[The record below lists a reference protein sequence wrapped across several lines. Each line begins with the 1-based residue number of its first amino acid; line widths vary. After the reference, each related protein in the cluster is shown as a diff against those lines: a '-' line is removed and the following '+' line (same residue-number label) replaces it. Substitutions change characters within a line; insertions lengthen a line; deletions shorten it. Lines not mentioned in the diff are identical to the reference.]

1 MYKQIKLALLALGLG
16 GAAASVCAEDLMQ
29 VYQQALQAD
38 PTLATADANKGA
50 SAAGVGIARA
60 PLLPQLGAS
69 LDYSHSD
76 SRSSSIS
83 LQPTG
88 NGGYAVVPTAGSDNG
103 RSRTARATLSQSLF
117 DWGNISR
124 YRGARENARSA
135 DANYD
140 AAVQD
145 LIVRTA
151 SAYFGVLTADDQL
164 TFAKSNEK
172 ALAKQLDQADQRSK
186 VGLSAITDVQQA
198 RANYDSARAQT
209 IQAQNGLDNARET
222 VVQITG
228 KDFGDLKKLRED
240 LPLEKPDP
248 DNLQAWV
255 DLALKQSPVLA
266 SSQYSL
272 NAAQDNVSASR
283 SGHLPTL
290 SASLVRSDSP
300 SWGTRNSQYG
310 GSNPG
315 DFPIPGNGWSGDTTF
330 GVTLSVPL
338 FSGGLVHSQVR
349 QAIFQRDAAQD
360 QLESTRRT
368 IIAGTRNAY
377 RAVLAGISE
386 VEANKQAVASAE
398 KSLEATE
405 AGFEVGT
412 QTIVNV
418 LISQQSVFQAQS
430 AYSLAR
436 HQFVL
441 SGLQLKQA
449 AGEVSIKD
457 VEAVNAL
464 LQ

>member
-1 MYKQIKLALLALGLG
+1 MYKSIKLALLALGLG
-16 GAAASVCAEDLMQ
+16 GVAASTCAEDLMQ
-29 VYQQALQAD
+29 IYQEARQAD
-38 PTLATADANKGA
+38 PTLAGADANKGA
-50 SAAGVGIARA
+50 SEAGVGIARA

-69 LDYSHSD
+69 LGYSHSD

-83 LQPTG
+83 PQPTG
-88 NGGYAVVPTAGSDNG
+88 NGNYALVPVTGSSQS
-103 RSRTARATLSQSLF
+103 RSRTAQASLTQTLF
-117 DWGNISR
+117 NWGDISR
-124 YRGARENARSA
+124 LRGARAGASGAN
-135 DANYD
+135 ANYD

-151 SAYFGVLTADDQL
+151 SAYFAVLTADDQL

-172 ALAKQLDQADQRSK
+172 ALAKQLDQAEQRFK

-209 IQAQNGLDNARET
+209 IQTQNSLDNAREA
-222 VVQITG
+222 VAQITG
-228 KDFGDLKKLRED
+228 KDFGDLKKLRDD
-240 LPLEKPDP
+240 LPLDKPSP

-266 SSQYSL
+266 SSRFSL
-272 NAAQDNVSASR
+272 TAAQDNISVAR

-290 SASLVRSDSP
+290 SASLVRTDTPTWGSGGRSFGDS
-300 SWGTRNSQYG
+300 NLA
-310 GSNPG
+310 N
-315 DFPIPGNGWSGDTTF
+315 IPGNGWSGDTTI
-330 GVTLSVPL
+330 GVILNVPL
-338 FSGGLVHSQVR
+338 FTGGLVNAQVH
-349 QAIFQRDAAQD
+349 QALFQRDAAQD
-360 QLESTRRT
+360 QLELTRRT
-368 IIAGTRNAY
+368 VIASTRNAY

-386 VEANKQAVASAE
+386 VEANKQAVLSAE
-398 KSLEATE
+398 KSLEATQ

-418 LISQQSVFQAQS
+418 LLAQQAVFQAQS

-436 HQFVL
+436 HQFVI

>member
-1 MYKQIKLALLALGLG
+1 MYKNIKLALLALGLG
-16 GAAASVCAEDLMQ
+16 GIAASACAEDLMQ
-29 VYQQALQAD
+29 IYQQAQQAD
-38 PTLATADANKGA
+38 PTLATAGANKGA
-50 SAAGVGIARA
+50 SEAGVGIARA

-69 LDYSHSD
+69 LSYGHSD

-83 LQPTG
+83 PQPIG
-88 NGGYAVVPTAGSDNG
+88 NGDYALVPVIGNSQG
-103 RSRTARATLSQSLF
+103 RSRAAQATLTQSLF

-124 YRGARENARSA
+124 LRSARANAHGA

-145 LIVRTA
+145 LIVRTS

-172 ALAKQLDQADQRSK
+172 ALAKQLDQAEQRFK

-209 IQAQNGLDNARET
+209 IQAQNGVDTARET
-222 VVQITG
+222 VAQITG
-228 KDFGDLKKLRED
+228 RDFGDLKKLRDD
-240 LPLEKPDP
+240 LPLEKPNP

-266 SSQYSL
+266 FSQFSL
-272 NAAQDNVSASR
+272 TAAQDNVSASR
-283 SGHLPTL
+283 AGHLPTL
-290 SASLVRSDSP
+290 SASLVRTDTP
-300 SWGTRNSQYG
+300 SWGSG
-310 GSNPG
+310 GRSFG
-315 DFPIPGNGWSGDTTF
+315 DSTLANIPGNGWSGDTTI
-330 GVTLSVPL
+330 GVTLNVPL
-338 FSGGLVHSQVR
+338 FTGGLVNSQVH
-349 QAIFQRDAAQD
+349 QALYQRDAAQD
-360 QLESTRRT
+360 QLELNRRGV
-368 IIAGTRNAY
+368 IAGTRNAY

-418 LISQQSVFQAQS
+418 LLAQQAVFQAQS

>member
-1 MYKQIKLALLALGLG
+1 MYKNIKLALFALGLG
-16 GAAASVCAEDLMQ
+16 GVSASVCAEDLLQ
-29 VYQQALQAD
+29 IYQQALQAD
-38 PTLATADANKGA
+38 PTMAIAGANKGA
-50 SAAGVGIARA
+50 SEAGVGIARA

-69 LDYSHSD
+69 LSYGHSD
-76 SRSSSIS
+76 GRSSSVS
-83 LQPTG
+83 TQPSA
-88 NGGYAVVPTAGSDNG
+88 NGSYVLVPTVADSQG
-103 RSRTARATLSQSLF
+103 RSRAAQATLTQSLF
-117 DWGNISR
+117 DWSNISR
-124 YRGARENARSA
+124 YRSAREVAHGA

-164 TFAKSNEK
+164 TFAQSNQK
-172 ALAKQLDQADQRSK
+172 ALAKQLDQAEQRFK

-198 RANYDSARAQT
+198 RANYDSAVAQT
-209 IQAQNGLDNARET
+209 IQAQNGVDTARET
-222 VVQITG
+222 VAQITG
-228 KDFGDLKKLRED
+228 KDFGDLKKLRDD
-240 LPLEKPDP
+240 LPLDKPSP

-272 NAAQDNVSASR
+272 NAARDSVSASR
-283 SGHLPTL
+283 AGHLPTL
-290 SASLVRSDSP
+290 SASLVRTDTP
-300 SWGTRNSQYG
+300 SWGTRSSNFG
-310 GSNPG
+310 GIPVAS
-315 DFPIPGNGWSGDTTF
+315 PGNAWSGDTTI

-349 QAIFQRDAAQD
+349 QAIYQRDAAQD

-368 IIAGTRNAY
+368 VIAGTRNAY

-386 VEANKQAVASAE
+386 VEANKQAVISAE

-418 LISQQSVFQAQS
+418 LIAQQAVFQAQG

>member
-1 MYKQIKLALLALGLG
+1 MYKNVGLTLLALGLG
-16 GAAASVCAEDLMQ
+16 AATASACAEDLMQ
-29 VYQQALQAD
+29 IYQEARQAD
-38 PTLATADANKGA
+38 PALASAGANRGA
-50 SAAGVGIARA
+50 SEAGVGIARA

-69 LDYSHSD
+69 LGYSHSD

-83 LQPTG
+83 VQSIG
-88 NGGYAVVPTAGSDNG
+88 NGNYALVPIIGSSHD
-103 RSRTARATLSQSLF
+103 RSRTAQATLTQSLF
-117 DWGNISR
+117 NWSNISR
-124 YRGARENARSA
+124 LRGARANARGA

-172 ALAKQLDQADQRSK
+172 ALAKQLDQAEQRFK

-209 IQAQNGLDNARET
+209 IQAQNSLDNAREA
-222 VVQITG
+222 VAQITG
-228 KDFGDLKKLRED
+228 KDFGDLKKLRDE
-240 LPLEKPDP
+240 LPLDKPSP

-266 SSQYSL
+266 SSQFSL
-272 NAAQDNVSASR
+272 NAAQDNVSAQR
-283 SGHLPTL
+283 AGHLPTL
-290 SASLVRSDSP
+290 SASLVRTDAP
-300 SWGTRNSQYG
+300 AWGTRNSEFAG
-310 GSNPG
+310 GNNLG
-315 DFPIPGNGWSGDTTF
+315 TIPGNAWSGDTTI
-330 GVTLSVPL
+330 GVTLNVPL
-338 FSGGLVHSQVR
+338 FTGGLVNSQVH
-349 QAIFQRDAAQD
+349 QAIYQRDAAQD
-360 QLESTRRT
+360 QLELTRRT
-368 IIAGTRNAY
+368 VIAGTRNAY

-386 VEANKQAVASAE
+386 VEANKQAVLSAE
-398 KSLEATE
+398 KSLEATQ

-418 LISQQSVFQAQS
+418 LLAQQAVFQAQS

-436 HQFVL
+436 HQFVI

>member
-1 MYKQIKLALLALGLG
+1 MYKSIKLTLLALGLG
-16 GAAASVCAEDLMQ
+16 GIAASAGAEDLMQ
-29 VYQQALQAD
+29 IYQQARQAD
-38 PTLATADANKGA
+38 PTLATAGANKGA
-50 SAAGVGIARA
+50 SDAGVGIARA

-69 LDYSHSD
+69 LGYSHSD

-83 LQPTG
+83 PQPTG
-88 NGGYAVVPTAGSDNG
+88 NGNYALVPVIGNSHD
-103 RSRTARATLSQSLF
+103 RSRTAQASLTQTLF
-117 DWGNISR
+117 NWGDISR
-124 YRGARENARSA
+124 LRGARQGARGA
-135 DANYD
+135 NANYD

-151 SAYFGVLTADDQL
+151 SAYFGVLTAEDQL
-164 TFAKSNEK
+164 TFAKSNQK
-172 ALAKQLDQADQRSK
+172 ALAKQLDQAEQRFK

-198 RANYDSARAQT
+198 RANYDSAVAQT
-209 IQAQNGLDNARET
+209 IQAQNGVDNAREAM
-222 VVQITG
+222 VQITG
-228 KDFGDLKKLRED
+228 KDFGDLKKLRDD
-240 LPLEKPDP
+240 LPLDKPSP

-255 DLALKQSPVLA
+255 NLALKQSPVLA
-266 SSQYSL
+266 SSQFSL
-272 NAAQDNVSASR
+272 NAAQDNVSAAR
-283 SGHLPTL
+283 AGHLPTL
-290 SASLVRSDSP
+290 SASLVRTDAP
-300 SWGTRNSQYG
+300 SWGTRSSEFG
-310 GSNPG
+310 GTSVG
-315 DFPIPGNGWSGDTTF
+315 SFPGNGWSGDTTI
-330 GVTLSVPL
+330 GVTLNVPL
-338 FSGGLVHSQVR
+338 FTGGLANSQVH
-349 QAIFQRDAAQD
+349 QAVFQRDAAQD
-360 QLESTRRT
+360 QLELTRRGVV
-368 IIAGTRNAY
+368 ASTRNAY

-418 LISQQSVFQAQS
+418 LLAQQAVFQAQS

-457 VEAVNAL
+457 IEAVNAL

>member
-1 MYKQIKLALLALGLG
+1 
-16 GAAASVCAEDLMQ
+16 V
-29 VYQQALQAD
+29 
-38 PTLATADANKGA
+38 PTLG
-50 SAAGVGIARA
+50 
-60 PLLPQLGAS
+60 
-69 LDYSHSD
+69 D
-76 SRSSSIS
+76 S
-83 LQPTG
+83 Q
-88 NGGYAVVPTAGSDNG
+88 G
-103 RSRTARATLSQSLF
+103 RSRAAQATLTQSLF

-124 YRGARENARSA
+124 YRSAREAAHGA

-164 TFAKSNEK
+164 TFAQSNEK
-172 ALAKQLDQADQRSK
+172 ALAKQLDQAEQRFK

-209 IQAQNGLDNARET
+209 IQAQNGVDNARET
-222 VVQITG
+222 VAQITG
-228 KDFGDLKKLRED
+228 KDFGDLKKLRDD
-240 LPLEKPDP
+240 LPLEKPSP

-266 SSQYSL
+266 ASQFSL
-272 NAAQDNVSASR
+272 TAAQDNVSASR
-283 SGHLPTL
+283 AGHLPTL
-290 SASLVRSDSP
+290 SASLVRTDTP
-300 SWGTRNSQYG
+300 SWGSRSSNFG
-310 GSNPG
+310 GIDIG
-315 DFPIPGNGWSGDTTF
+315 APGNAWSGDTTI
-330 GVTLSVPL
+330 GVTLNVPL
-338 FSGGLVHSQVR
+338 FTGGLVHSQVR
-349 QAIFQRDAAQD
+349 QALFQRDAAQD
-360 QLESTRRT
+360 QLESTRRA

-418 LISQQSVFQAQS
+418 LLAQQAVFQAQS

-436 HQFVL
+436 HQFVI

>member
-1 MYKQIKLALLALGLG
+1 MYKNIKLALLALGLG
-16 GAAASVCAEDLMQ
+16 GATASVCAEDLLQ
-29 VYQQALQAD
+29 IYQQALQAD
-38 PTLATADANKGA
+38 PTMAIAGANKGA
-50 SAAGVGIARA
+50 SEAGVGVARA

-69 LDYSHSD
+69 LGYGHSD

-83 LQPTG
+83 LQPIG
-88 NGGYAVVPTAGSDNG
+88 NSYAIVPIVGDSQG
-103 RSRTARATLSQSLF
+103 RSRAAQATLTQSLF

-124 YRGARENARSA
+124 YRSAREIAHGA

-151 SAYFGVLTADDQL
+151 AAYFSVLTADDQL
-164 TFAKSNEK
+164 TFAQSNQK
-172 ALAKQLDQADQRSK
+172 ALEKQLDQAEQRFK

-198 RANYDSARAQT
+198 RANYDSAVAQT
-209 IQAQNGLDNARET
+209 IQAQNGVDTARET
-222 VVQITG
+222 VAQITG
-228 KDFGDLKKLRED
+228 KDFGDLKKLRDD
-240 LPLEKPDP
+240 LPLDKPSP

-266 SSQYSL
+266 SSQFSVT
-272 NAAQDNVSASR
+272 AAQDNVSASR
-283 SGHLPTL
+283 AGHLPTL
-290 SASLVRSDSP
+290 SASLVRTDTP

-315 DFPIPGNGWSGDTTF
+315 NFPIPGNAWSGDTTI
-330 GVTLSVPL
+330 GVTLNVPL
-338 FSGGLVHSQVR
+338 FTGGLVNSQVH
-349 QAIFQRDAAQD
+349 QAIYQRDAAQD

-368 IIAGTRNAY
+368 VIAGTRNAY

-418 LISQQSVFQAQS
+418 LIAQQAVFQAQG

>member
-1 MYKQIKLALLALGLG
+1 MYKNIKLALLALGLG
-16 GAAASVCAEDLMQ
+16 GIAASACAEDLMQ
-29 VYQQALQAD
+29 IYQQAQQAD
-38 PTLATADANKGA
+38 PTLATASANKGA
-50 SAAGVGIARA
+50 SEAGVGIARA
-60 PLLPQLGAS
+60 PLLPQLGAGLS
-69 LDYSHSD
+69 YSHSD
-76 SRSSSIS
+76 SRSSSVS
-83 LQPTG
+83 TQPTA
-88 NGGYAVVPTAGSDNG
+88 NGSYVLVPTLGDSQG
-103 RSRTARATLSQSLF
+103 RSRAAQATLTQSLF

-124 YRGARENARSA
+124 LRSARANARGADS
-135 DANYD
+135 NYD

-172 ALAKQLDQADQRSK
+172 ALAKQLDQAEQRFK

-209 IQAQNGLDNARET
+209 IQAQNGVDNARET
-222 VVQITG
+222 VSQITG
-228 KDFGDLKKLRED
+228 KDFGDLKKLRDD
-240 LPLEKPDP
+240 LPLEKPSP

-266 SSQYSL
+266 ASQFSVT
-272 NAAQDNVSASR
+272 AAQDNVSASR
-283 SGHLPTL
+283 AGHLPTL
-290 SASLVRSDSP
+290 SASLVRTDTP
-300 SWGTRNSQYG
+300 SWGSRSSNFG
-310 GSNPG
+310 GIDISA
-315 DFPIPGNGWSGDTTF
+315 PGNAWTGNTTI
-330 GVTLSVPL
+330 GVTLNVPL
-338 FSGGLVHSQVR
+338 FTGGLVHSQVR
-349 QAIFQRDAAQD
+349 QALFQRDAAQD

-418 LISQQSVFQAQS
+418 LLAQQAVFQAQS

-436 HQFVL
+436 HQFVI

>member
-1 MYKQIKLALLALGLG
+1 MYKNMKLGLLVLG
-16 GAAASVCAEDLMQ
+16 LAGCTASACAEDLLQ
-29 VYQQALQAD
+29 IYQEARQAD
-38 PTLATADANKGA
+38 PILAGAGASKGA
-50 SAAGVGIARA
+50 AEATIGIARA

-69 LDYSHSD
+69 LGYTHSD

-83 LQPTG
+83 PQPVG
-88 NGGYAVVPTAGSDNG
+88 NGDYALVPVIGNSQG
-103 RSRTARATLSQSLF
+103 RSRTAQGMLTQSLF
-117 DWGNISR
+117 NWGNIER
-124 YRGARENARSA
+124 LRGARESARGA

-172 ALAKQLDQADQRSK
+172 ALAKQLDQAEQRFK

-209 IQAQNGLDNARET
+209 IQAQNGVDTARES
-222 VVQITG
+222 VAQITG
-228 KDFGDLKKLRED
+228 RDFGDLKKLRDD
-240 LPLEKPDP
+240 LALDKPSP

-272 NAAQDNVSASR
+272 NAAQDNISAQR
-283 SGHLPTL
+283 AGHLPTL
-290 SASLVRSDSP
+290 SASLVRTDTP
-300 SWGTRNSQYG
+300 SWGSG
-310 GSNPG
+310 GRSFG
-315 DFPIPGNGWSGDTTF
+315 DSTLANIPGNGWSGDTTI

-338 FSGGLVHSQVR
+338 FSGGLVHAQVK
-349 QAIFQRDAAQD
+349 QAVYQRDAAQD

-368 IIAGTRNAY
+368 VIAGTRNAY

-418 LISQQSVFQAQS
+418 LLAQQAVFQAQS

-449 AGEVSIKD
+449 AGEVSFKD